1 MSLGHTNPDI
11 RTETLRNDLAK
22 ISGWAKLWK
31 VKFNKEKTELVN
43 IKRDIKPIHQLTFG
57 NVVLDEKP
65 HHKHLGITL
74 QNNCK
79 WDEQVSNLSS
89 KVSMLIN
96 CFSHLKYKL
105 GRKALETMY
114 TSFIL
119 PLFDCADIIWN
130 NCTVVQSTSLE
141 NLHLEALRIITGSVR
156 GTSHQKL
163 YNESGFC
170 TLKERRKRHKLIQ
183 FHKIINNACP
193 DYLSDLLPPLA
204 SIANPYHRR
213 RPYERIIPPFRTEL
227 YRNSFVYYSPVE

>member
-1 MSLGHTNPDI
+1 MYPKDLYWVPYYFFINDIVRSIEFVIKSFANDTSMSLGHTNPDI

-79 WDEQVSNLSS
+79 WDEHVSNLSS

-96 CFSHLKYKL
+96 CLRHLNYKL
-105 GRKALETMY
+105 SRKALETMSK
-114 TSFIL
+114 SFIL
-119 PLFDCADIIWN
+119 PLFDYADIIWD
-130 NCTVVQSTSLE
+130 NCTVVQFNSLE
-141 NLHLEALRIITGSVR
+141 NLHLEALRIITDSVR

-170 TLKERRKRHKLIQ
+170 TLKERRKRHKLI
-183 FHKIINNACP
+183 
-193 DYLSDLLPPLA
+193 
-204 SIANPYHRR
+204 
-213 RPYERIIPPFRTEL
+213 
-227 YRNSFVYYSPVE
+227 